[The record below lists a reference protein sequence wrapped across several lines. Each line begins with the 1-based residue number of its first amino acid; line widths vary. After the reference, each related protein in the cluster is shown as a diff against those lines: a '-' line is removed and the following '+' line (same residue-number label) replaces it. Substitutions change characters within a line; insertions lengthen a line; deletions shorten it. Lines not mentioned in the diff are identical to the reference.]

1 MKFGKYL
8 ESQTVPEWSGKY
20 VNYKGIRK
28 SLKTFKSEIEALNIH
43 IRQHG
48 ANPMAAGPTH
58 GGSINEHF
66 GGILKGGLLML
77 SASRGGGM
85 TPAPNIELENIGTIQ
100 ESMDQLKEIQD
111 RLIQVFLDEVARI
124 NDFFLER
131 EKEAQ
136 DKFEKLK
143 IQVPLYLKAKHKKLM
158 EERESELEEGN
169 MGETF
174 QNDHPDVEVY
184 QPPKP
189 TAEEE
194 HKMIMDLLS
203 LSSKKKEMKMNRQLK
218 YNEQEDD
225 DDDDDDDEDDKK
237 PLNLTLQLNDIG
249 NGGGSRAGS
258 DNASPI
264 DIHIEPRSDDE
275 EDEIEMATVYT
286 FDELMSEKA
295 AAAAAASAVDQA
307 ANNNNNISK
316 NQAIL
321 DQIKNSFSSTHPES
335 SYLFIKNRLKQLRNQ
350 ISETGNGLLEPIE
363 KKAKQFMHK
372 GKQKSDESLLKE
384 AFREYYHFLVILKNY
399 QVLNFTAFVKIL
411 KKAEK
416 NTGLALNKYIM
427 PVIETMQFKSS
438 KKVEVLTGLIEKYH
452 SELFNKGKVRDSRKQ
467 LRNSEKPVNP
477 TTSTFFTGVCTG
489 WSTAIV
495 ILIYYFIYTGEYDD
509 FSRFNAVYNM
519 YSALGLMLF
528 WAFIFGVDV
537 FIWTKF
543 DVHYSFIFEL
553 GSKSKFT
560 YHKIF
565 QAVTLLWVLWI
576 TSIGIYMW
584 VSVDT
589 FPFPFIPAEWNPL
602 LLLGVYMCILFYPK
616 DTFQLSNRKWFL
628 NTIFRVITAPLKSVK
643 FKDFFM
649 GDQLSSLVL
658 MMVQFSSIICFYSV
672 DVWRDVDESIC
683 SSKARYI
690 NPFISALPGYW
701 RFIQCLRRYYDSKD
715 FVHLRNALKYFL
727 SILTVFC
734 SAMDSF
740 YSDDGWESPWRIIW
754 LVIAMSNSCYS
765 YWWDIFMDW
774 SIIVRPKSH
783 PYNPFKWT
791 LRKKKM
797 YSPHFVYYIAVIS
810 NLGFRL
816 TWTLT
821 KSLPQLTKILPSY
834 KLVVI
839 IGIIEIMR
847 RGQWN
852 LYRLENEHLNNC
864 GKFRVTRE
872 IPLPYNM
879 EDE

>member
-48 ANPMAAGPTH
+48 THPTAAGPTS
-58 GGSINEHF
+58 GGSVNEHF
-66 GGILKGGLLML
+66 GGILKGGLFML
-77 SASRGGGM
+77 SASRGGGGV
-85 TPAPNIELENIGTIQ
+85 TPAAIELENVGGIQ
-100 ESMDQLKEIQD
+100 ESMDQLKQIQD

-124 NDFFLER
+124 NDFFMER

-143 IQVPLYLKAKHKKLM
+143 IQVPLYLKAKHKKLL
-158 EERESELEEGN
+158 EERENEADDEIN

-174 QNDHPDVEVY
+174 QNDHPNVDLY

-203 LSSKKKEMKMNRQLK
+203 LSSKKKEMKLKRQMK
-218 YNEQEDD
+218 FHEDDDQDD
-225 DDDDDDDEDDKK
+225 DDDKR
-237 PLNLTLQLNDIG
+237 PLNLTLQLNGIG
-249 NGGGSRAGS
+249 NGGSRAGS

-264 DIHIEPRSDDE
+264 DIQIEPKSDDDDE
-275 EDEIEMATVYT
+275 EIEMATVYT
-286 FDELMSEKA
+286 FDELMSQQA
-295 AAAAAASAVDQA
+295 AAAAAASVDQA
-307 ANNNNNISK
+307 ANDHSSLGK

-321 DQIKNSFSSTHPES
+321 DQIKNTFKSSNPES
-335 SYLFIKNRLKQLRNQ
+335 SYIFIKNRLKQLRNQ

-363 KKAKQFMHK
+363 KKAKQIMHK

-519 YSALGLMLF
+519 YSALGLMLL
-528 WAFIFGVDV
+528 WAFVFGIDV

-589 FPFPFIPAEWNPL
+589 FPFPFVPAEWNPL
-602 LLLGVYMCILFYPK
+602 LLLAVYMCILLYPK
-616 DTFQLSNRKWFL
+616 DAFQLSNRKWFL
-628 NTIFRVITAPLKSVK
+628 NTIFRVVTAPLKSVK

-672 DVWRDVDESIC
+672 DVWRDVEDSTC
-683 SSKARYI
+683 SAKARYI
-690 NPFISALPGYW
+690 NPFISGLPAWW

-727 SILTVFC
+727 SIMTVFF

-740 YSDDGWESPWRIIW
+740 YSEDGWESSWRIIW
-754 LVIAMSNSCYS
+754 LLVAMSNSLYS

-774 SIIVRPKSH
+774 SILVRSKSN
-783 PYNPFKWT
+783 PYNPLKWT

-797 YSPHFVYYIAVIS
+797 YSPQFVYYIAIIS

-834 KLVVI
+834 KLIVI
-839 IGIIEIMR
+839 IGIVEIMR

-872 IPLPYNM
+872 IPLPYDVQ